1 MEGLTPSKTGKE
13 CYEREEEEKLL
24 LSLLAQTCLLPLEG
38 ELMDVYSVLQ
48 LHQSTSQYHFQ
59 VSLQY

>member
-24 LSLLAQTCLLPLEG
+24 LSLLAQTCLLR